1 MSDPIILPFCGAA
14 PLPGELWSRWIL
26 EPGLLLGLALLPLAF
41 HLMRRVAGGGDA
53 AGDQRFFYAGLTVL
67 VIAFVSP
74 LCALSAALFS
84 ARVGHHLL
92 LIVVAAPL
100 IAMANPFRGRIRLL
114 TDHLGLLLIG
124 NAVATWFWH
133 APMPYEAALRSD
145 LLYWTMQGSLLGTSI
160 LFWAALLDPRTS
172 GLKAG
177 ATALGAMMQMGL
189 LGALLTF
196 APRPLY
202 AAHALTG
209 EPFGFSALTDQQL
222 AGLLMWAPGA
232 LPYLL
237 VAILAIARV
246 TRGSEEAIHG

>member
-1 MSDPIILPFCGAA
+1 MNEPIVLPFCGAA
-14 PLPGELWSRWIL
+14 PLPGELWSRWTL
-26 EPGLLLGLALLPLAF
+26 EPGLLLGLAMLPLAF
-41 HLMRRVAGGGDA
+41 HLLRRAAGGRDA
-53 AGDQRFFYAGLTVL
+53 AGDPRYFYAGFAVL
-67 VIAFVSP
+67 VVAFVSP

-92 LIVVAAPL
+92 MIVVAAPL
-100 IAMANPFRGRIRLL
+100 LALANPWRGRSRVLSDRL
-114 TDHLGLLLIG
+114 GVLLVL
-124 NAVATWFWH
+124 NAVAVWFWH

-145 LLYWTMQGSLLGTSI
+145 LLYWTMQGTLLGTSL
-160 LFWAALLDPRTS
+160 LFWAALLDPHTG
-172 GLKAG
+172 GLRAG

-202 AAHALTG
+202 AVHALTG
-209 EPFGFSALTDQQL
+209 EPFGLSALTDQQL

-237 VAILAIARV
+237 VAILVIARI
-246 TRGSEEAIHG
+246 TRGSEEAIRG